1 MFIFYRTCCISHD
14 YAPMIYCIYYC
25 RVRMEK
31 YCMDFYALRRI
42 IYANLDSLSLFYKAT
57 GNQGHLV
64 QETTMSRIRKEK
76 L

>member
-1 MFIFYRTCCISHD
+1 
-14 YAPMIYCIYYC
+14 
-25 RVRMEK
+25 
-31 YCMDFYALRRI
+31 MDFYALRRI